1 MGGSDLGG
9 GEPTGG
15 WRRRFVHTL
24 SPLHQRDRA
33 STTAIGVD
41 PASFS
46 PDTMRERQGQGGD
59 DDLDGETTVSRSSA
73 GPKTMCGGHREC
85 RSGTSDDKYS
95 LPKEVLIS
103 VLVKSSLAPPCTLWS
118 SGTQLLLV
126 CTLDVHCLCACVQ
139 LCMFNS

>member
-1 MGGSDLGG
+1 M
-9 GEPTGG
+9 
-15 WRRRFVHTL
+15 
-24 SPLHQRDRA
+24 Q
-33 STTAIGVD
+33 
-41 PASFS
+41 
-46 PDTMRERQGQGGD
+46 ERQGQGGD
-59 DDLDGETTVSRSSA
+59 DDLDGVSDREEQEATVSRSSA

-126 CTLDVHCLCACVQ
+126 ASLTASKD
-139 LCMFNS
+139 